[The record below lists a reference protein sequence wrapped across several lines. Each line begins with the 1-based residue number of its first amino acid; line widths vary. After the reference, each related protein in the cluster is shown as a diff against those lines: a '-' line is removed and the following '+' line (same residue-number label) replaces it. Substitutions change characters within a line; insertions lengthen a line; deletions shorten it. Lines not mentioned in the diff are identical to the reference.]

1 MYQLLFCLT
10 GSQKTNNKPTKK
22 HQWESVCVHV
32 CVLDRERK
40 MVLASRALV
49 VVSIDGSESGYS
61 DWYSWSTFDTL

>member
-10 GSQKTNNKPTKK
+10 GSQKNTS
-22 HQWESVCVHV
+22 ESVCVCVCVHV

-61 DWYSWSTFDTL
+61 D

>member
-10 GSQKTNNKPTKK
+10 GSQKTTNKKNTT
-22 HQWESVCVHV
+22 ESVCVCVHV

-40 MVLASRALV
+40 TMLASRAL

-61 DWYSWSTFDTL
+61 D